1 MPEPDRQ
8 LETDLAAS
16 PKPTLKFNRK
26 SFLYLA
32 MTFGAILGGVSF
44 IKVPIACSCGNPAL
58 SITGAFVRGQQAYF
72 EEYKVF
78 GKSLQ
83 ELDLGNLPAQ
93 TTRYDYS
100 FEVESDRAFMYATP
114 RIVPN
119 DFFRLGL
126 SKAEISGVVSAVIY
140 DSKQKSTVS
149 IVCFSEQSSSGKPPK
164 PSFSGSSFTCPKE
177 FASRL

>member
-1 MPEPDRQ
+1 MSEPDRQ
-8 LETDLAAS
+8 LETDLALPPKKNFKFTRKIFLCLTMLIGAS
-16 PKPTLKFNRK
+16 L
-26 SFLYLA
+26 
-32 MTFGAILGGVSF
+32 GAISF

-58 SITGAFVRGQQAYF
+58 SITGAFTKTQQAYF

-83 ELDLGNLPAQ
+83 ELDLGNLPTQ

-114 RIVPN
+114 RVVPN
-119 DFFRLGL
+119 DLFRLGL

-149 IVCFSEQSSSGKPPK
+149 VVCFSEQGSSGKPPK
-164 PSFSGSSFTCPKE
+164 PSFNGSSFTCPTGFK
-177 FASRL
+177 SRL